1 MLDSI
6 LHGIGLFAAV
16 AAWSVLMR
24 WWISRLANARP
35 LKLDGDNGAIRPDR
49 VTGWIFSIFYGVIGI
64 GGVALLVTVP
74 ESAIVSV
81 PLAIIGLVAAACM
94 LPSLTDVHAL
104 YWSNDAVDGPAQ
116 MMLGTLGAK
125 RASIPWS
132 EFVKT
137 GTSITMYWYLE
148 ARDGRRVFW
157 SFLYPGHS
165 AFTAAIQRH
174 RPDLA
179 IPEAPLA
186 AFRS

>member
-1 MLDSI
+1 MLSSI
-6 LHGIGLFAAV
+6 LNAVIFVAAV
-16 AAWSVLMR
+16 TVPSILLR
-24 WWISRLANARP
+24 WWTRRLASAQP
-35 LKLDGDNGAIRPDR
+35 FKLDGDNGAIRPDR
-49 VTGWIFSIFYGVIGI
+49 VTGWIFSIFYGALGVGS
-64 GGVALLVTVP
+64 VALLVALP
-74 ESAIVSV
+74 ESAIVSI
-81 PLAIIGLVAAACM
+81 PFAIIGLVFAGCM

-104 YWSNDAVDGPAQ
+104 YWSNDGVDGPTQ

-125 RASIPWS
+125 RASIRWS

-148 ARDGRRVFW
+148 ARDGRRVYW
-157 SFLYPGHS
+157 SFLYVGHS

-186 AFRS
+186 ALRS